1 VDRCLTA
8 GDEKFRRDPSGASRC
23 RGGPIPKK
31 DSREAALSQLDRT
44 RCIDPKS
51 INTYLKLRDFQS
63 LT

>member
-1 VDRCLTA
+1 MKNFA
-8 GDEKFRRDPSGASRC
+8 AIPAASRC

>member
-1 VDRCLTA
+1 VDRRLTA
-8 GDEKFRRDPSGASRC
+8 GDENFVAIPAASRC